1 VTEDYLS
8 EIPIALPK
16 TADDGIAIINAVRK
30 LVDGV
35 REPELETEV
44 FQQVLALLG
53 ISRRHQIVL
62 MKGNDP
68 TINPEDEQGDEL

>member
-1 VTEDYLS
+1 MTEDYLS

-68 TINPEDEQGDEL
+68 TINPENEQGDEL

>member
-1 VTEDYLS
+1 MTEDYLS